1 MFKEFTSRGSRDWIT
16 ILPALIDD
24 YNNSMHRTIGMTPT
38 QADAHPSRVTLKRD
52 VVKTRKIK
60 FHVGDKVRISVY
72 KGVFTKGYLP
82 NWSTEIFTIIKVN
95 KTTPST
101 FILRDY
107 TGSPIAGGFYAEEI
121 RKTMLPDD
129 YLVEKHSYRVTMD
142 AFGGSPDS
150 RLNKS
155 IADMEERFEKE
166 LASHVKLIEINLVKI
181 DTLGDKFANELAIH
195 SNVTAVNE
203 DKIWTLGERTQVIE
217 MKIMHLKS
225 LLVPSADKYFSE
237 NNNKIE
243 SLIKSVEIASKS
255 IEDLK
260 TNLTS
265 SRPLSSPAEPLLP
278 TKSSPIIEKMAF
290 LQSLKAQVN
299 CRNLSVGDLDKDVPY
314 TIRSM
319 KNVDTKFG
327 TAVSCMLADPE
338 GVDLEKHD
346 WQMFFLYLESFI
358 FFLNGTKYFWSQFI
372 PQYLGNWSTVTHKTE
387 TYGDAARSERT
398 CREWFQRFKNGDF
411 DVEDKHGGGREKT
424 FKDEQLEALLD
435 EDSCQTQEKLAELLG
450 VSQQAI
456 SKRLKALGMIQKEGN
471 WVPYELK
478 PRDIER
484 RLFVCEQLLQRQ
496 NRKGFLHRI
505 VTGDEKWVRYDNPK
519 RRKSWGKPGHAS
531 SSKAKPNI
539 HGAKVMICI
548 WWDQLGVIYYELLKP
563 GETITGDRYR
573 TQLMRLSRAL
583 KEKRPQYQE
592 RHDKVILQHDNARPH
607 VAKVVKKY
615 LETLKWEVL
624 PHPPYSPDVA
634 PSDFHLFRSM
644 AHGLAD
650 QHFQSFEELEKWIA
664 SWIAS
669 KEDSFFRAGIRKL
682 PERWEKVVASD
693 GQYFE

>member
-1 MFKEFTSRGSRDWIT
+1 M
-16 ILPALIDD
+16 
-24 YNNSMHRTIGMTPT
+24 
-38 QADAHPSRVTLKRD
+38 
-52 VVKTRKIK
+52 
-60 FHVGDKVRISVY
+60 SVY
-72 KGVFTKGYLP
+72 VP
-82 NWSTEIFTIIKVN
+82 NSRH
-95 KTTPST
+95 
-101 FILRDY
+101 LREVLLFCY
-107 TGSPIAGGFYAEEI
+107 NSKKNAAEAH
-121 RKTMLPDD
+121 RML
-129 YLVEKHSYRVTMD
+129 S
-142 AFGGSPDS
+142 
-150 RLNKS
+150 
-155 IADMEERFEKE
+155 
-166 LASHVKLIEINLVKI
+166 
-181 DTLGDKFANELAIH
+181 
-195 SNVTAVNE
+195 
-203 DKIWTLGERTQVIE
+203 
-217 MKIMHLKS
+217 
-225 LLVPSADKYFSE
+225 
-237 NNNKIE
+237 
-243 SLIKSVEIASKS
+243 
-255 IEDLK
+255 
-260 TNLTS
+260 
-265 SRPLSSPAEPLLP
+265 
-278 TKSSPIIEKMAF
+278 
-290 LQSLKAQVN
+290 
-299 CRNLSVGDLDKDVPY
+299 
-314 TIRSM
+314 
-319 KNVDTKFG
+319 
-327 TAVSCMLADPE
+327 
-338 GVDLEKHD
+338 
-346 WQMFFLYLESFI
+346 
-358 FFLNGTKYFWSQFI
+358 
-372 PQYLGNWSTVTHKTE
+372 E
-387 TYGDAARSERT
+387 TYGDAALSERT

-435 EDSCQTQEKLAELLG
+435 EDSCQTQEELAESLG